1 MRHLHTIRAMHRQAG
16 TQRGAALLVALVF
29 LVLLTVLALASSG
42 GSLLQQK
49 MVGATRNAQLAEWG
63 AESAL
68 RGAEWR
74 LWTASSSPSTRMK
87 CGETTSLSD
96 CYVFDRLNP
105 NSTVVKFRTARGW
118 ITTGAT
124 QFTHLNYGSVQT
136 GDASPKLAADPYYI
150 IEDLGIERPPGVGSQ
165 HESGSTG
172 TGGAGYTSIE
182 RHLYRITARSP
193 GGNMNTVRV
202 VESIF
207 AAKSD

>member
-1 MRHLHTIRAMHRQAG
+1 MRHPNTLHRISGRSR

-29 LVLLTVLALASSG
+29 LVLLTILALASSG

-63 AESAL
+63 AESAV

-74 LWTASSSPSTRMK
+74 LWTASSSASTRMK

-105 NSTVVKFRTARGW
+105 NSTVVKFRTQPGW

-124 QFTHLNYGSVQT
+124 EFTKLNYSAVQT
-136 GDASPKLAADPYYI
+136 GDASPKLAEDPYYI
-150 IEDLGIERPPGVGSQ
+150 IEDLGIERPAGVGSQ

-182 RHLYRITARSP
+182 RHLYRITARST
-193 GGNMNTVRV
+193 GGNKNTIRV

>member
-1 MRHLHTIRAMHRQAG
+1 MIMAG
-16 TQRGAALLVALVF
+16 KKFSIVLAIALVF
-29 LVLLTVLALASSG
+29 LVLLTILALASSG

-74 LWTASSSPSTRMK
+74 LWTASSSPTTRLK
-87 CGETTSLSD
+87 CGESSTLSN
-96 CYVFDRLNP
+96 CYVFDRFNP
-105 NSTVVKFRTARGW
+105 NTIVTNFRTQKGW
-118 ITTGAT
+118 VTAGAT
-124 QFTHLNYGSVQT
+124 QYTNLNYSAVQSS
-136 GDASPKLAADPYYI
+136 DASPKLAADPYYI

-165 HESGSTG
+165 HESGATG
-172 TGGAGYTSIE
+172 TSGAGYTSVE

-193 GGNMNTVRV
+193 GGTMNTIRV
-202 VESIF
+202 AESVF